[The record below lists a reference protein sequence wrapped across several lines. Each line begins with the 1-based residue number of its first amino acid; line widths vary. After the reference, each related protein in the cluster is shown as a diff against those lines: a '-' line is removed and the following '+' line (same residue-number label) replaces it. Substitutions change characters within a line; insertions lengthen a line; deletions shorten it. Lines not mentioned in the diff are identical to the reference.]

1 MMTMTTSPE
10 KKSKPASPDT
20 PDSVGIVQPQSFTA
34 FEPPHELVL
43 KSGEKLGPITQVYE
57 TYGRLNKDKTNAVLV
72 LHSLTMD
79 HHAAGW
85 HPGDKRP
92 GWWDPMIGPGKALDT
107 DRFFVICINCLG
119 SCKGTTGP
127 ASVNPTTGRPYGLSF
142 PVITIEDIIRAQKAL
157 IDHSGITKLLSA
169 VGGSMGGML
178 ALEFALEFPKRTQ
191 ALAVFAAPARQG
203 PWARAWQHLQ
213 REAARRGD
221 LALGRALSMLSYR
234 HPAGFEQRWADDPVQ
249 AERYLDHQGAKFTR
263 RFSAASYELLTRAMD
278 AHDVGR
284 GRGGLEAALARLSAP
299 AVFVG
304 IDSDLLYPAA
314 EVRRT
319 AAAARSEYAEIT
331 SAHGHDGFL
340 IESDQVSRIL
350 RAFGF

>member
-1 MMTMTTSPE
+1 MATLVYEEIGDHEVRALLPE
-10 KKSKPASPDT
+10 PAAGELRPRPRTARLDRFT
-20 PDSVGIVQPQSFTA
+20 PEGGG
-34 FEPPHELVL
+34 ELETL
-43 KSGEKLGPITQVYE
+43 ELRYE
-57 TYGRLNKDKTNAVLV
+57 TYGTLSPARDNAVV
-72 LHSLTMD
+72 VFHALTGSA
-79 HHAAGW
+79 HAAGVYEAGVLAALS
-85 HPGDKRP
+85 PYERAFGAR
-92 GWWDPMIGPGKALDT
+92 GWWSEVVGPGRALDT
-107 DRFFVICINCLG
+107 GRYFVVSMNVPG
-119 SCKGTTGP
+119 SCYGSSGP
-127 ASVNPTTGRPYGLSF
+127 HEDPGFPQLSLRDM
-142 PVITIEDIIRAQKAL
+142 VRAQARL
-157 IDHSGITKLLSA
+157 LDHLGVPA
-169 VGGSMGGML
+169 ARVVGGSMGGML
-178 ALEFALEFPKRTQ
+178 ALEFALTFPERTQ

-203 PWARAWQHLQ
+203 AWARAWQHLQ

-234 HPAGFEQRWADDPVQ
+234 HPAGFEQRWADEPVQ

-263 RFSAASYELLTRAMD
+263 RFSAASYALLTRAMD

-299 AVFVG
+299 AIFVG

-314 EVRRT
+314 EVRRV